1 MSGQM
6 EFLVISNSRE
16 RHWCESLRDTL
27 APIGP
32 LRIEAEE
39 RAVELIMLGRHDF
52 VIVDATV
59 VDNVALLLA
68 RIRAQHPRAYI
79 VVATANPSWDKA
91 RQAFQAGASDYVS
104 KSFDATEILSAMA
117 GELERQR
124 SLSVSHESNRG

>member
-16 RHWCESLRDTL
+16 RHWCDSLRETL
-27 APIGP
+27 APVGV
-32 LRIEAEE
+32 LRIETEDK
-39 RAVELIMLGRHDF
+39 AVELVMLGAYDF

-59 VDNVALLLA
+59 VDNVPLLLA
-68 RIRAQHPRAYI
+68 RIRAQRPRAYI
-79 VVATANPSWDKA
+79 VVAAANPSWDKA

-104 KSFDATEILSAMA
+104 KSFDATEILTAIA

-124 SLSVSHESNRG
+124 PLGVSQVPNRR